1 MKTFGM
7 AKRDKSTDRRTTRR
21 SILATAG
28 VGSLAAIAGCIGG
41 ETSGGSDQN
50 LETLSDINENT
61 SVSPT
66 PSGSGTAPALERAL
80 DHATDGYDRVSNDY
94 GEQGNAINENQLDA
108 GVGTLMNF
116 SITPSWLQQTAS
128 TVDNLR
134 VLDVTDET
142 EQAWNDDDRLLIQPA
157 ETGQIDNVDAPD
169 EVPAPTFAYNFVSRA
184 DLEYDTV
191 YTFLETLYE
200 QKDELADYAGLLATH
215 EEDEF
220 WVKNMYD
227 GVPFHDAAADFYEEI
242 GVWSDEF
249 ERAGGSSSGGATG
262 DTDVRMRTSTSTTTA
277 YSANQGMTS
286 AVNEGTD
293 DLFVEAQTSQGTEA
307 NLGALDQEDAEM
319 VYIQNWSARQVQE
332 GAGNYSELGF
342 EMAQI
347 VHFYDLPWFFIA
359 EGGN

>member
-1 MKTFGM
+1 MKECGM
-7 AKRDKSTDRRTTRR
+7 ANRHKFTDRSMTRR
-21 SILATAG
+21 SVLAATG
-28 VGSLAAIAGCIGG
+28 VGATTALAGCIGG
-41 ETSGGSDQN
+41 ETNSGSGQN
-50 LETLSDINENT
+50 LETLSDIGENT
-61 SVSPT
+61 AVSPT
-66 PSGSGTAPALERAL
+66 PTGSGTAPALERAL
-80 DHATDGYDRVSNDY
+80 EHATDGYDRASTSY
-94 GEQGNAINENQLDA
+94 GEQGNAINENQLDV

-116 SITPSWLQQTAS
+116 SIVPSWLQQTAS
-128 TVDNLR
+128 TVDDLR

-200 QKDELADYAGLLATH
+200 QKQELAEYNGVLATY
-215 EEDEF
+215 EDEEF
-220 WVKNMYD
+220 WIENMYD

-242 GVWSDEF
+242 GIWGDEF
-249 ERAGGSSSGGATG
+249 ERAGGSASGGATG
-262 DTDVRMRTSTSTTTA
+262 DTNVRMRTSTSTTTA
-277 YSANQGMTS
+277 YTANQGMAS
-286 AVNEGTD
+286 AVNDGTD

-319 VYIQNWSARQVQE
+319 VYIQNWSAQEVQD
-332 GAGNYSELGF
+332 GAGNYSALDF

-359 EGGN
+359 DGGN

>member
-1 MKTFGM
+1 MVEERTNISK
-7 AKRDKSTDRRTTRR
+7 DTTRR
-21 SILATAG
+21 SLLAAAG
-28 VGSLAAIAGCIGG
+28 VGSATALAGCIGG
-41 ETSGGSDQN
+41 QSSGGGGNQN

-80 DHATDGYDRVSNDY
+80 DHATDGYDRVSTSY
-94 GEQGNAINENQLDA
+94 SEQGNAINENQLDV

-134 VLDVTDET
+134 VLDVSDET

-157 ETGQIDNVDAPD
+157 ETGQIENVDAPE
-169 EVPAPTFAYNFVSRA
+169 EVPTPTFAYNFVSRA

-200 QKDELADYAGLLATH
+200 QKSELAEYAGLLATH
-215 EEDEF
+215 EEDDF
-220 WVKNMYD
+220 WVENMYD

-249 ERAGGSSSGGATG
+249 ERAGGSTSGGATG

-277 YSANQGMTS
+277 YTANQGMAS
-286 AVNEGTD
+286 AVNNATSD
-293 DLFVEAQTSQGTEA
+293 IFVEAQTSEGTEA

-319 VYIQNWSARQVQE
+319 VYIQNWSAQEVQD
-332 GAGNYSELGF
+332 GAGSYSELGF
-342 EMAQI
+342 DMAQI

-359 EGGN
+359 AGGN